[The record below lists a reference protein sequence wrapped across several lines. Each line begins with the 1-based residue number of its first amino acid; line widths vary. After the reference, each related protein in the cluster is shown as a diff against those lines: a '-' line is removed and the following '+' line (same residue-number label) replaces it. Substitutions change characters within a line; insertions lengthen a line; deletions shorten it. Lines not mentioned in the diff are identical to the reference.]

1 VSLAADPIAAVALKS
16 AAAGAL
22 ALALGGAPLGVLLI
36 ARRMSL
42 MGDGLSHGLLPGVA
56 IAYLLAGPD
65 PVALTIGALIA
76 AVAVAG
82 AASLFAR
89 LRSLPEDASFAVFYL
104 SALAGGILI
113 LGGSHD
119 AEAVHHL
126 LLGDSGAFDAPSLI
140 LAASAATATLI
151 CLALFL
157 RGFLA
162 EGADPTFMRSV
173 GAPGWLL
180 HLLLTMLVA
189 VNLVAG
195 YRAFGAL
202 MTIGLMMIPAAAA
215 RFWARGYVGQA
226 AVAVVISAAASGA
239 GLVAAQILGREP
251 GPIMVLAAAVLF
263 LGSWVFGVHNGLIQN
278 LPGRAHLEG

>member
-1 VSLAADPIAAVALKS
+1 MLAADPIAAAALKS

-42 MGDGLSHGLLPGVA
+42 MGDGLSHGILPGVA
-56 IAYLLAGPD
+56 VAYLVAGPS
-65 PVALTIGALIA
+65 PVALTVGALIA
-76 AVAVAG
+76 AIVVAG

-104 SALAGGILI
+104 SALAAGVLV
-113 LGGSHD
+113 LGGATD
-119 AEAVHHL
+119 AEAVHGL
-126 LLGDSGAFDAPSLI
+126 LLGEAGAFDAPSLI
-140 LAASAATATLI
+140 LAASAATATLL

-202 MTIGLMMIPAAAA
+202 MTIGLMMIPAAAS

-226 AVAVVISAAASGA
+226 VVAVVISAAASGA
-239 GLVAAQILGREP
+239 GLVAAQILGGEP
-251 GPIMVLAAAVLF
+251 GPIMVLAAAALF
-263 LGSWVFGVHNGLIQN
+263 AGSWIFGGHNGLIQN